1 MEAIYVF
8 THLTMAVCILSIS
21 YSLFS
26 LTALKE
32 KLSIKWAKISSFQD
46 SAGNIELNLK
56 NDAFSTI
63 KMFQDTGLGS

>member
-1 MEAIYVF
+1 MEAIYIF

-26 LTALKE
+26 LTAIKE
-32 KLSIKWAKISSFQD
+32 KLLIKWAKISSLKE
-46 SAGNIELNLK
+46 SAVNIELNLK
-56 NDAFSTI
+56 NDAFSAI